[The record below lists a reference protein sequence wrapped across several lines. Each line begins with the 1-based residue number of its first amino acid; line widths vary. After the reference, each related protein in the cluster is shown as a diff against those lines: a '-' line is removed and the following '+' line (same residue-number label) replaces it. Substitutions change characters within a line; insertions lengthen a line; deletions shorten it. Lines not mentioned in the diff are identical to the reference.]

1 MISITYI
8 ECLFQLLFHMFVPY
22 SIFFILIFQ
31 SDVIIPNTG
40 DLKRIYATGESVA
53 VKRLFVELDDITS
66 VTCKAHDNDV
76 VITLKNGCEYLLDEL
91 NDPKEIYGQICRY
104 IAEDEYD

>member
-8 ECLFQLLFHMFVPY
+8 ECLFQLLSYVC
-22 SIFFILIFQ
+22 SLLNFFILIFQ
-31 SDVIIPNTG
+31 SDVIMPNTG